1 MDRRPAVGGATLVP
15 SLSPVARAARAASS
29 DRLCCA
35 LWIAASAAGWALALA
50 VLGTLAWPN

>member
-15 SLSPVARAARAASS
+15 SLTPVARAARVASP

-35 LWIAASAAGWALALA
+35 LWIAASAAGWALA
-50 VLGTLAWPN
+50 VLGTLAWRN